1 MPGQKRS
8 YSDKCSISWLEKWMG
23 MNDGNHDDK
32 VGEWAMRVDSVS
44 ARCSWCGGST
54 FRYANQGGSPGI
66 WHLES

>member
-1 MPGQKRS
+1 
-8 YSDKCSISWLEKWMG
+8 MG